1 MKSHL
6 KPILLLVG
14 GIAVMFV
21 ASLLLELSR
30 NAYMLRKF
38 SEHNLAAL
46 EQRELECAGEIFAT
60 AEKGIKGSLERGEMD
75 KFTTLLQDER
85 TIKGFQELSLFD
97 RQGVVTHS
105 SERAFLDRQLPVDVK
120 QCLQGNFEQFLRIT
134 NGSFEIY
141 HAQKIQGDCLRC
153 HVDWKQGDSSGVLL
167 GRFSTESL
175 QQAQQQWAASIAEM
189 HHSEIT
195 SGLLAALAIVIIF
208 GTLAALVLHYEVI
221 APMVRVLKHLAGV
234 SDQMRRTSQQ
244 LSVGSQSIAEGASQQ
259 AAALEETTSTIEE
272 LSATTRNNA
281 GHAQNAN
288 DLATQTRRA
297 AETGADGMAQMNRAM
312 NEIQTASGNIAKIIK
327 TIDEIAFQTNILALN
342 AAVEA
347 ARAGEAGMGFA
358 VVAEEV
364 RNLAKRSA
372 VAARETATIIEDSI
386 HKTEK
391 GAQVSAEVTR
401 HFQEITEKARRVDEI
416 IAQISAAS
424 QEQSQGISQLNGAV
438 RSMDNVTQKNAA
450 NAEESAAV
458 AVELNGHS
466 DALRQTIAELSG
478 LLSSHAETVAAEIS
492 QPPEAPLRRQTS
504 VTPPRPRPA
513 AVKPYQYYR
522 DSPPSR
528 EEATAQSGP
537 AK

>member
-46 EQRELECAGEIFAT
+46 EQREKQCAESIFAT
-60 AEKGIKGSLERGEMD
+60 AETGIRGSLERGEMD
-75 KFTTLLQDER
+75 KFTMLLQDER
-85 TIKGFQELSLFD
+85 TLKGFQELSLFD

-105 SERAFLDRQLPVDVK
+105 SERVFLDRRLPAELA
-120 QCLQGNFEQFLRIT
+120 QPLQGNFEQFVRIT

-141 HAQKIQGDCLRC
+141 HAQKIEGDCLRC
-153 HVDWKQGDSSGVLL
+153 HVDWKEGDSSGVLL
-167 GRFSTESL
+167 GRFSTDSL
-175 QQAQQQWAASIAEM
+175 EQARQQWAGSMAEM
-189 HHSEIT
+189 RRSELT
-195 SGLLAALAIVIIF
+195 SGLLAALAIVLIF
-208 GTLAALVLHYEVI
+208 GTLAAMVMHYQVI
-221 APMVRVLKHLAGV
+221 APMVRVLKNLAGV
-234 SDQMRRTSQQ
+234 SDQMRRSSRQ
-244 LSVGSQSIAEGASQQ
+244 LSTGSQSLAEGANQQ
-259 AAALEETTSTIEE
+259 AAALEETTATIEE
-272 LSATTRNNA
+272 LSATTRDNA

-288 DLATQTRRA
+288 DLATQTHRA
-297 AETGADGMAQMNRAM
+297 AETGAAGMAQMNRAM
-312 NEIQTASGNIAKIIK
+312 NEIQTASDNIAKIIK

-386 HKTEK
+386 HKTQR

-401 HFQEITEKARRVDEI
+401 HFQEITDKARRVNEI
-416 IAQISAAS
+416 ITQIAAAS
-424 QEQSQGISQLNGAV
+424 QEQSQGISQLNSAV
-438 RSMDNVTQKNAA
+438 HSMDSVTQTNAA

-466 DALRQTIAELSG
+466 DALLRTIGELSG
-478 LLSSHAETVAAEIS
+478 LLSGHAEAVASQIS
-492 QPPEAPLRRQTS
+492 PPPAAPVRRQIVPPQPLPLLAAAKPGRRLTS
-504 VTPPRPRPA
+504 VP
-513 AVKPYQYYR
+513 
-522 DSPPSR
+522 
-528 EEATAQSGP
+528 
-537 AK
+537 